1 MGECGRRRQN
11 VPGMRRTGASLTAM
25 PSWAVWALRCVRAWL
40 AIAVGRPAAALALA
54 ELLCQQRPGSPWAE
68 ATRCQLLASAGRRI
82 EAIGA
87 ARACVAAHG
96 DDSGRRAAAAWF
108 NLGFLLQAE
117 GRPDEARPAFERA
130 LACDPAMDR
139 AWYGLGLVH
148 LDAGRLEEATHAFTE
163 CTRLQPM
170 APPAWYQLARLAAER
185 GQADEARRLIGH
197 LRRFEPRVAA
207 QLQRETGLECS
218 AG

>member
-1 MGECGRRRQN
+1 
-11 VPGMRRTGASLTAM
+11 M
-25 PSWAVWALRCVRAWL
+25 PSGAGWALRCVLAWL
-40 AIAVGRPAAALALA
+40 AIAAGRPAAALALA
-54 ELLCQQRPGSPWAE
+54 ERLCRERPASPWAQ
-68 ATRCQLLASAGRRI
+68 ATRCQLLAGTGRQR
-82 EAIGA
+82 EAMEA
-87 ARACVAAHG
+87 ARACVAAYG
-96 DDSGRRAAAAWF
+96 GGSGRRAAAAWF
-108 NLGFLLQAE
+108 NLGYLLEAG
-117 GRPDEARPAFERA
+117 GRSEEARPAFERA
-130 LACDPAMDR
+130 LECDPAMDR

-148 LDAGRLEEATHAFTE
+148 LNGGRMDEAAQAFTE

-185 GQADEARRLIGH
+185 GRLDEARQLIAH